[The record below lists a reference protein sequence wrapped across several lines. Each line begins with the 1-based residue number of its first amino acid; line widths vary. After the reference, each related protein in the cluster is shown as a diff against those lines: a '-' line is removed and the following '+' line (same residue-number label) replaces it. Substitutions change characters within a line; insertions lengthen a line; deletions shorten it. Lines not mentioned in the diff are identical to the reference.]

1 MNRHVF
7 RLLLLGLIAAV
18 VLGAVGFGQTG
29 NHPRLALQ
37 YWRAGDSPDWPVLN
51 DEPVWVDGHE
61 ENSGQG
67 HWEDFNGDG
76 EEDGWV
82 SEAYWVDGTW
92 QSVWVEGDPLPDG
105 VFGSSWATDAGTFNI
120 NSASSTW
127 SSAGTWHSG
136 GYTRGNL
143 LFPFGYYDIIT
154 FRAWGLAPANNCN
167 FYSYGVYRPDGSLE
181 TGNSGVGWSF
191 PGGSAVMD
199 GSFFA
204 SQNGVWRIDVRY
216 HNATGVS
223 PEAGTVSYYL
233 TVGPALPQT
242 TTFDSIPTHAFGDAP
257 FALPA
262 TAESGLPVVLSV
274 ISGPATLSGNM
285 ITLTGNGAVT
295 VRAAQAGG
303 MVSGTFWNAAPPVD
317 RTFSVIG
324 IAQTISFDALPG
336 RTQTDP
342 PFALTATASSG
353 LPVTFSVTAGPA
365 IISGNVVSLTG
376 AGTVVITAVQ
386 NGGGVF
392 GSALTVSRSFTV
404 SPVPPPEITSA
415 NVVEALVGTQFD
427 YEFTFSRPVSAMIW
441 DAGYL
446 PAGLEWSGP
455 LGGMYGRISGTP
467 TVSGIF
473 SLVFRPWGAVGVGPS
488 FTLVID
494 VKTSSGLSV
503 PTIITQPQ
511 NRIAAAGA
519 YVFLNVH
526 ASSASS
532 YLWYKDGAALTYQ
545 ISPFMVVFAAG
556 AVDVGTYAVVVR
568 NSAGSVTSAPATLS
582 VEGLP
587 PPPPPVVGA
596 LPVIITQP
604 QDLTVPAG
612 QAASYTV
619 AAASAT
625 PLAYQWL
632 RNGVLI
638 AGATAN
644 SFSILQTSYASNG
657 HFYSV
662 VVSNSAGSVTSAA
675 AELLVTGPVLTV
687 SHLLPNSFR
696 LTWTTETSGGN
707 DVSYRVLIRDFIDT
721 ANATQPF
728 DVVGL
733 APATTYAVEV
743 QAIDYAGTVF
753 RSVPLRITTP
763 AASGVAP
770 VAAKNT
776 ARSVQR
782 AAFATSQPVVRT
794 LTTVASPPAPLP
806 SQWLD
811 VWVGQKHGKTWI
823 KTTDGIMDEVMDLND
838 PGRNAL
844 ISITGVTHT
853 YTYTALGTAGFSPFT
868 LFWALDP
875 AAYFGTSSFSD
886 ISDPDGNYA
895 GPVGLDEE
903 SASSV
908 YFVHVETNYTGDAEF
923 ELEPGYD
930 YGVYSMTNGNDA
942 NDPSKWGFEGS
953 PTPISGTTRGRLE
966 MSDIQPPTKKWY
978 RLVKYSTPIGSVR
991 FSDAAGSVLVDNVS
1005 VDNTAAPDLWLP
1017 ADGHGTISLRD
1028 LANNWIMTS
1037 SGPAS
1042 SGGNPVAWKIYDLLG
1057 NIIRAGTGTDVDL
1070 RDLSVAAIRIG
1081 VFLGA
1086 ATPRILSVSIKP
1098 AVSLNRNQDRL
1109 TLMDTLTL
1117 EAVAGT
1123 LNASENAR
1131 YVFQMSRGTGSPVW
1145 HNIGSGGEPT
1155 LNWTVRVAGTWRLRV
1170 AVTAR
1175 GATGISGEKTIVV
1188 AFPTANTVL
1197 AAPDAKA
1204 RMDQAWSDTLNA
1216 TTMTSR
1222 REEGYY
1228 VTLNTATG
1236 AYGIT
1241 GRVVS
1246 PSVAN
1251 DVIGSVGLST
1261 PRPPD
1266 SIASPSPVDSPTY
1279 VVAWFHTHT
1288 PMTYRGPAGSTRI
1301 VGPSGRPGLTS
1312 VPAIVPTFDHAFS
1325 EDPSVR
1331 LPGYAYDYVESAPGL
1346 GTIPSGWPLNS
1357 PARVYLITPP
1367 DLRDLP

>member
-37 YWRAGDSPDWPVLN
+37 YWRAGDSPDWPVLR

-143 LFPFGYYDIIT
+143 LFPFEYYDIIT

-233 TVGPALPQT
+233 TVGPALTQT
-242 TTFDSIPTHAFGDAP
+242 ITFDPIPTHAFGDAP
-257 FALPA
+257 FALHA
-262 TAESGLPVVLSV
+262 TAASGLPVALSV
-274 ISGPATLSGNM
+274 VSGPATLSGDV

-324 IAQTISFDALPG
+324 IAQTISFAALPA
-336 RTQTDP
+336 RTQADP

-392 GSALTVSRSFTV
+392 GSTLTVSRSFTV

-415 NVVEALVGTQFD
+415 SAVEARVGTQFD
-427 YEFTFSRPVSAMIW
+427 YAFTFTQPVSAMIW

-844 ISITGVTHT
+844 ISITGVTLT
-853 YTYTALGTAGFSPFT
+853 YSYSVLGSAVLSPF
-868 LFWALDP
+868 ALHWELDT
-875 AAYFGTSSFSD
+875 AAFFGTSSFTD
-886 ISDPDGNYA
+886 ISDADGNYD
-895 GPVGLDEE
+895 GPVGLNEM
-903 SASSV
+903 AV
-908 YFVHVETNYTGDAEF
+908 AYFVHVETNYTGDAEF
-923 ELEPGYD
+923 ELEAGYD
-930 YGVYSMTNGNDA
+930 YGVYSMTSGNDA

-953 PTPISGTTRGRLE
+953 PTQIAGTTRGRLT
-966 MSDIQPPTKKWY
+966 MSDIQPITKKWY
-978 RLVKYSTPIGSVR
+978 RLVRYGKAPTLPNWTPEGIAADPDPIRYYMADRARFLSVMDVDWNW
-991 FSDAAGSVLVDNVS
+991 DAAVS
-1005 VDNTAAPDLWLP
+1005 RGEWGDWTFPNPELFFSAVASATAG
-1017 ADGHGTISLRD
+1017 ADGI
-1028 LANNWIMTS
+1028 
-1037 SGPAS
+1037 P
-1042 SGGNPVAWKIYDLLG
+1042 
-1057 NIIRAGTGTDVDL
+1057 DVIPPPGM
-1070 RDLSVAAIRIG
+1070 SATEWIRILQQAG
-1081 VFLGA
+1081 RLAGA
-1086 ATPRILSVSIKP
+1086 AGR
-1098 AVSLNRNQDRL
+1098 R
-1109 TLMDTLTL
+1109 
-1117 EAVAGT
+1117 
-1123 LNASENAR
+1123 
-1131 YVFQMSRGTGSPVW
+1131 
-1145 HNIGSGGEPT
+1145 
-1155 LNWTVRVAGTWRLRV
+1155 
-1170 AVTAR
+1170 
-1175 GATGISGEKTIVV
+1175 
-1188 AFPTANTVL
+1188 VL
-1197 AAPDAKA
+1197 AALVMVNLIKQIPTAHAFYEKTHRDYPSKIYSGRSFGIGLPTQIMISRNKNHHRNGNHGGPVLKA
-1204 RMDQAWSDTLNA
+1204 YIMLKGVHSYADKAAFGREQQMIDFNGGFKPNDGYLLNL
-1216 TTMTSR
+1216 TNSTNQR
-1222 REEGYY
+1222 RE
-1228 VTLNTATG
+1228 
-1236 AYGIT
+1236 
-1241 GRVVS
+1241 
-1246 PSVAN
+1246 VAADN
-1251 DVIGSVGLST
+1251 
-1261 PRPPD
+1261 
-1266 SIASPSPVDSPTY
+1266 
-1279 VVAWFHTHT
+1279 
-1288 PMTYRGPAGSTRI
+1288 I
-1301 VGPSGRPGLTS
+1301 VGPMLWLTATDAFGGWLAPYSGDTPELWQQWVWPRQGMYGF
-1312 VPAIVPTFDHAFS
+1312 I
-1325 EDPSVR
+1325 E
-1331 LPGYAYDYVESAPGL
+1331 
-1346 GTIPSGWPLNS
+1346 GTIIKIAPPAQLS
-1357 PARVYLITPP
+1357 PE
-1367 DLRDLP
+1367 